1 MILNNLETS
10 NTALG
15 LQIDKISWTDERSVY
30 NLFPD
35 LSATA
40 LEGSTKWTQL
50 KFIYKNLYKMYGN
63 KIFDVLADS
72 KSQTSLRSD
81 HIRDFDR
88 YLKLMFYV
96 FIKLMVQWKDCK

>member
-1 MILNNLETS
+1 
-10 NTALG
+10 
-15 LQIDKISWTDERSVY
+15 
-30 NLFPD
+30 
-35 LSATA
+35 
-40 LEGSTKWTQL
+40 
-50 KFIYKNLYKMYGN
+50 MYGN

>member
-1 MILNNLETS
+1 MFSLQPIPRFVSHCVRRLNKMDPIKIY
-10 NTALG
+10 
-15 LQIDKISWTDERSVY
+15 LQKIISIKCMVT
-30 NLFPD
+30 
-35 LSATA
+35 
-40 LEGSTKWTQL
+40 
-50 KFIYKNLYKMYGN
+50 GN

>member
-15 LQIDKISWTDERSVY
+15 LQIDKISWADECSVY
-30 NLFPD
+30 NQFPD

-50 KFIYKNLYKMYGN
+50 KFIYKK
-63 KIFDVLADS
+63 
-72 KSQTSLRSD
+72 
-81 HIRDFDR
+81 
-88 YLKLMFYV
+88 
-96 FIKLMVQWKDCK
+96 